1 MATFFTTDFEYATL
15 AAWCTATGWTSTGS
29 GITID
34 GGQYHGGAKSLKIAD
49 TTGYQSYNVDDTYS
63 KVEIYGGF
71 WLYISAAPSAGFQ
84 ELVTIYSAQGQDF
97 IIGLNSTRHLVLY
110 TADTLRKT
118 TTAVVAL
125 TTWTY
130 VSFHIK
136 FAAASTVAEVKVSGE
151 TQTDNTSLTSSNTN
165 TVTIGTEGNG
175 GTGTFY
181 IDDFILDDAAYPS
194 TGSTPILLPEYR
206 SGSLMAIV
214 AQ

>member
-15 AAWCTATGWTSTGS
+15 AAWCSATGWASAGT

-49 TTGYQSYNVDDTYS
+49 TTGYNSYNVDNNYS
-63 KVEIYGGF
+63 KVEIYGGL

-84 ELVTIYSAQGQDF
+84 EVVEIYSVQGQDF
-97 IIGLNSTRHLVLY
+97 IIGINPTLHLVLY

-125 TTWTY
+125 NTWTY

-136 FAAASTVAEVKVSGE
+136 FAAASSVAEIKVSGE
-151 TQTDNTSLTSSNTN
+151 TQTDTTSLTSSNTN
-165 TVTIGTEGNG
+165 SVALGTEGNG

-181 IDDFILDDAAYPS
+181 IDDFIMDDAAYPS
-194 TGSTPILLPEYR
+194 TGTKPTGPFPTFRPDL
-206 SGSLMAIV
+206 A
-214 AQ
+214 